1 MPTERLNGIEIY
13 YQEHGPPATGG
24 SASGGGYPVV
34 LTHGLGD
41 CAELW
46 SPLAE
51 ALGDRYR
58 VVSWDMR
65 GHYRSEAPEDLAQ
78 YTQDIVVEDLRA
90 LCDHLGIERAV
101 FGGHSLGGY
110 TALRFHEKY
119 PERVAALLLHAAGPG
134 YRNPEGSQAWTD
146 RLASAAA
153 KQEERFGPDARVP
166 AKELR
171 VGAPALGETAE
182 HTVHGI
188 TNVERGVMAHPTFI
202 DATTI
207 QVPTLVIVGEND
219 KNYLA
224 SADYFEAKLPNGH
237 KVVIKDAG
245 HPAAL
250 EQPAAVNAAAR
261 EFLDGLEL

>member
-13 YQEHGPPATGG
+13 YEERG
-24 SASGGGYPVV
+24 SGFPVV

-46 SPLAE
+46 SPLAG
-51 ALGDRYR
+51 ALADGYR

-65 GHYRSEAPEDLAQ
+65 GHYRSESPDDLAQ

-90 LCDHLGIERAV
+90 LSDHLGIERGV
-101 FGGHSLGGY
+101 YGGHSLGGY
-110 TALRFHEKY
+110 TALRFYEKY
-119 PERVAALLLHAAGPG
+119 PERVAALVLHAAGPG

-153 KQEERFGPDARVP
+153 KQEERFGRDARV
-166 AKELR
+166 AARELR
-171 VGAPALGETAE
+171 VGAPALGDVAQ
-182 HTVHGI
+182 HVVRGI
-188 TNVERGVMAHPTFI
+188 ANVERGVMAHPTFV

-207 QVPTLVIVGEND
+207 AVPTLAIVGEND
-219 KNYLA
+219 TNYLA
-224 SADYFEAKLPNGH
+224 SADYFAAKLPNGR

-245 HPAAL
+245 HPATL
-250 EQPAAVNAAAR
+250 EQPAAVNAAVR
-261 EFLDGLEL
+261 EFLDGLRL